1 MADPKSS
8 AEEAL
13 QTSMGP
19 ILFKIAMEQQSIK
32 EVFGLLKKIFKLFDK
47 GTGTIST
54 KDLLSLRSYGLLSE
68 KGAKRLESYH
78 TAQPGQWRFREFA
91 AFFVI
96 DFLKP
101 VESKSDEKEPELEID
116 LPDEINKQIAPV
128 AFRLDARADD
138 SKRIFTLFLKL
149 FELFEPKDGKLA
161 VKEMNRLVEGNFLE
175 EAQLKKLEEVD
186 HAKTG
191 YLTADSFLAF
201 WIHHFVEELEDE
213 EEKAHAALKSKLGP
227 IIFKIMLEQQHIKE
241 LFDLLQQV
249 FNVLDG
255 KQKGLV
261 EKKELEVLRGLGL
274 ISEGGVKRLQSW
286 PTAKEGFVDLKEFI
300 AFFSAEYV
308 RKEFEV
314 GDYSQGKEEDIP
326 EKYLTTLAPIVFK
339 LSARHLDLQR
349 IFNLFKQFFEVFD
362 SKKKGSI
369 SKEELVKLKDE
380 EIIDQEEIDDLL
392 TWDTAR
398 KGAIDFNEFLA
409 FWVAHFVDE
418 TNILSKEK
426 KKAPKEKEQDESSPE
441 GVVALLKIHKENFK
455 RTLEL
460 TRKLFTLLDKEKKGV
475 AASDLSVL
483 TSSGFLDDDAFK
495 SIKDYKTSSPGM
507 FTFPELLHAIA
518 LALT

>member
-1 MADPKSS
+1 
-8 AEEAL
+8 
-13 QTSMGP
+13 
-19 ILFKIAMEQQSIK
+19 
-32 EVFGLLKKIFKLFDK
+32 
-47 GTGTIST
+47 
-54 KDLLSLRSYGLLSE
+54 
-68 KGAKRLESYH
+68 
-78 TAQPGQWRFREFA
+78 
-91 AFFVI
+91 
-96 DFLKP
+96 
-101 VESKSDEKEPELEID
+101 
-116 LPDEINKQIAPV
+116 
-128 AFRLDARADD
+128 
-138 SKRIFTLFLKL
+138 
-149 FELFEPKDGKLA
+149 
-161 VKEMNRLVEGNFLE
+161 
-175 EAQLKKLEEVD
+175 VD
-186 HAKTG
+186 HDKTG
-191 YLTADSFLAF
+191 YLSADGFLAF

-227 IIFKIMLEQQHIKE
+227 IIFKIGLEQQHIKD

-249 FNVLDG
+249 YNVLDG

-261 EKKELEVLRGLGL
+261 EKKELEVLKGLGL
-274 ISEGGVKRLQSW
+274 ISEGGVKRLASW
-286 PTAKEGFVDLKEFI
+286 PTAKEGMVDLKEFI

-369 SKEELVKLKDE
+369 SKEELIKLRDE
-380 EIIDQEEIDDLL
+380 EIIEQEEVDDLL

-418 TNILSKEK
+418 TKILSKEK
-426 KKAPKEKEQDESSPE
+426 KKTAKEKEKDESSPE
-441 GVVALLKIHKENFK
+441 GVVALLKMHKDSFQ

-460 TRKLFTLLDKEKKGV
+460 VRKLWTLLDKEKKGV
-475 AASDLSVL
+475 AASDLTVL
-483 TSSGFLDDDAFK
+483 SHAGFLDGTAVK
-495 SIKDYKTSSPGM
+495 TLQGYKTSSEGV